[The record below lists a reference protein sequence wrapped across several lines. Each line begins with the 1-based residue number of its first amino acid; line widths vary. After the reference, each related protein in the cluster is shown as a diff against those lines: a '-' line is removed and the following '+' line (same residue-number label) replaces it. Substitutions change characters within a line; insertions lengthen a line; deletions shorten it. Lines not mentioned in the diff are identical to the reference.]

1 MKRAKFVVIV
11 LLILFVSVLFAI
23 FLIGKNKR
31 PEVSGVI
38 KRQAVKKFILVKNLP
53 FEKKILTNGRM
64 YAYNRFDVYAE
75 VNGQIKKSQKPL
87 RAGIFYKKNE
97 IIVKIDD
104 SIFKNQLF
112 AKKSS
117 LLNQLTL
124 LLPDL
129 KYDFPNEYR
138 KWLIYLDNFNV
149 EKTLSP
155 LPRISSEREK
165 YYLASK
171 NILQSFY
178 EIKSSEATFVKY
190 SIHAPYDGYLTQ
202 SLLREGDMVRAG
214 QKIGTFVGA
223 GLFEMKAA
231 VATDEIKFI
240 KRGMK
245 VFLNEYKSA
254 KKIEGEISR
263 INPSVSPESQTVYIY
278 IQTKNS
284 KVRDGAFYNVIIPV
298 KVNFN
303 AAKIPRKAFD
313 IENFI
318 FIETKSG
325 LKRVKPKIIDE
336 TPLYYFV
343 ENLEDG
349 TKVLLNNL

>member
-1 MKRAKFVVIV
+1 
-11 LLILFVSVLFAI
+11 
-23 FLIGKNKR
+23 
-31 PEVSGVI
+31 
-38 KRQAVKKFILVKNLP
+38 
-53 FEKKILTNGRM
+53 
-64 YAYNRFDVYAE
+64 
-75 VNGQIKKSQKPL
+75 
-87 RAGIFYKKNE
+87 
-97 IIVKIDD
+97 
-104 SIFKNQLF
+104 
-112 AKKSS
+112 
-117 LLNQLTL
+117 
-124 LLPDL
+124 
-129 KYDFPNEYR
+129 
-138 KWLIYLDNFNV
+138 
-149 EKTLSP
+149 
-155 LPRISSEREK
+155 
-165 YYLASK
+165 
-171 NILQSFY
+171 
-178 EIKSSEATFVKY
+178 
-190 SIHAPYDGYLTQ
+190 
-202 SLLREGDMVRAG
+202 
-214 QKIGTFVGA
+214 
-223 GLFEMKAA
+223 
-231 VATDEIKFI
+231 
-240 KRGMK
+240 MK